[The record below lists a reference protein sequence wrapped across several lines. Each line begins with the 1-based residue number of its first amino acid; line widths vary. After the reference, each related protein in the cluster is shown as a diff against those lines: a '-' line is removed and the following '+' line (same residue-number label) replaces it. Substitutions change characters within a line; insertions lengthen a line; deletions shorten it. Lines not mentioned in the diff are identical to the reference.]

1 MATQT
6 LEFNAGTG
14 LTISCKLFAIG
25 SDTVVATATATEKTN
40 DDNRYAVEFTDVAAG
55 AYRLNGFVSSVG
67 GFANE
72 IYDLT
77 LETATFYPRSET
89 KMRGTDASLL
99 AANYTA
105 PANSDI
111 TSIKTKTDQ
120 LAFTVANQVDSN
132 ALSGGGSG
140 LDAAGVR
147 AAVGL
152 ASANLDTQLG
162 DIPTNAEFEA
172 RSIPSAD
179 YFVVGDYTAPLD
191 ASGVR
196 SAVGLATANLDTQLA
211 DLPTV
216 AEFDART
223 LVAADYFV
231 VSDYTTPPTAS
242 SVADEVQTR
251 TIARVTLVDTCTT
264 NTDMRGT
271 DSAALAATA
280 LSTATWTGT
289 LATNLGTTNTT
300 VATNLDATV
309 SSRLALASYTAPLT
323 SEQTQTAAAAA
334 LTAYDPPTR
343 TEATAD
349 KDAVLSAISGAKST
363 PDKIAVRS
371 SDDTT
376 PVRFAW
382 PTSGET
388 ITVERSLNNAA
399 YEAATGTVAFFR
411 TEGTEHWY
419 TLSYN
424 AADRAVGV
432 VRYRLNDGTITR
444 YVTLRVE
451 LPTLTAANV
460 WEHATRSLTTFGT
473 LVSDIWSAGTRTLTA
488 ISDSSGVTTLLGR
501 IAGTIRTSADDV
513 SAETAQTAAIRSGL
527 ALEATLTDIKG
538 AGFATGTDSLE
549 AISDAIAGTSGS
561 LTVEQAAQLTAIK
574 AKTDLIT
581 SQTANQTRTPVNTF
595 AITRGDTFTGTQA
608 VTTNYTGYTAT
619 FTIRHRIT
627 DAVLCTASATV
638 TSSTVLTV
646 ALTTTNTAFA
656 LLVDPA
662 EFGPHPYDIRLV
674 NGAIEKTERGIA
686 VISRDMT
693 RA

>member
-40 DDNRYAVEFTDVAAG
+40 DDNRYAVEFTDIPAG

-89 KMRGTDASLL
+89 KMRGTD
-99 AANYTA
+99 N
-105 PANSDI
+105 
-111 TSIKTKTDQ
+111 
-120 LAFTVANQVDSN
+120 
-132 ALSGGGSG
+132 
-140 LDAAGVR
+140 
-147 AAVGL
+147 
-152 ASANLDTQLG
+152 
-162 DIPTNAEFEA
+162 
-172 RSIPSAD
+172 
-179 YFVVGDYTAPLD
+179 
-191 ASGVR
+191 
-196 SAVGLATANLDTQLA
+196 
-211 DLPTV
+211 
-216 AEFDART
+216 
-223 LVAADYFV
+223 
-231 VSDYTTPPTAS
+231 
-242 SVADEVQTR
+242 
-251 TIARVTLVDTCTT
+251 
-264 NTDMRGT
+264 
-271 DSAALAATA
+271 AALAATA

-300 VATNLDATV
+300 VATNLNATV
-309 SSRLALASYTAPLT
+309 SSRLALASYTAPPTASANASQVRTELATELGRIDATISSRSAFNAASNQVTVATNNDKTGYSLIVAPLT

-343 TEATAD
+343 TEATSD

-399 YEAATGTVAFFR
+399 YEAATGTVSFFR

-488 ISDSSGVTTLLGR
+488 ISDSSGITTLLGR
-501 IAGTIRTSADDV
+501 ILGTLAAGTHEPQTGDSFARLGAPAGASIAADIAAIEGGGAGDTAEEIVDEIVARGITAIPVQSGVTSSGNLELIQGDTYNGTAKPLLSFPTSANYTDGW
-513 SAETAQTAAIRSGL
+513 T
-527 ALEATLTDIKG
+527 ATLTIRDEEDAVI
-538 AGFATGTDSLE
+538 AT
-549 AISDAIAGTSGS
+549 ASGVVVS
-561 LTVEQAAQLTAIK
+561 STQVTVSFT
-574 AKTDLIT
+574 
-581 SQTANQTRTPVNTF
+581 TPT
-595 AITRGDTFTGTQA
+595 GLTFTGCPGVWQGKFDVQMSKSTQR
-608 VTTNYTGYTAT
+608 AT
-619 FTIRHRIT
+619 I
-627 DAVLCTASATV
+627 A
-638 TSSTVLTV
+638 
-646 ALTTTNTAFA
+646 
-656 LLVDPA
+656 
-662 EFGPHPYDIRLV
+662 
-674 NGAIEKTERGIA
+674 RGIA
-686 VISRDMT
+686 YVYEDQT
-693 RA
+693 RS